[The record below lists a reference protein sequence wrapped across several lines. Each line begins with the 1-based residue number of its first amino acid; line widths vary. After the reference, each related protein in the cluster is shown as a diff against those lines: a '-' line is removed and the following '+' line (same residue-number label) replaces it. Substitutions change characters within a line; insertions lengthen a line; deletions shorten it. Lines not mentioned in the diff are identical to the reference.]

1 MESTV
6 KLKHPKGLALLFVT
20 EMWERFSFY
29 GMQAIFYLY
38 MINALVFDKIDAD
51 MIYGNYIGMVYITA
65 ILGGYMADR
74 YLGNR
79 KAIVTGGVLMAIGQF
94 LLFTSGIFYINKPVS
109 VVFLILGLIF
119 LCLGNGFFKP
129 NISTMVGK
137 LYPENDKR
145 IDAAF
150 TIFYMGI
157 NLGGLLA
164 PIICGFVGNT
174 GNLAD
179 FKWGYFAAGT
189 GMVLSL
195 IIFSI
200 YKAKYLTTPEG
211 EPIGVIPAGAV
222 KKDEKGKKKINIK
235 DIFMNLGVFIIV
247 LVIFK
252 YLLNADTFGSFIY
265 AIFFT
270 APLSIITDKTLTKI
284 EKQKIVALFILILFT
299 MVFWAA
305 FGQLGSSITFFA
317 DKQMDRSIF
326 GFNIPPSVFQS
337 FGPLF
342 IVTFAPVMAIVWT
355 FLAKRSK
362 EPSIPVKLG
371 FGLLF
376 MALAWVILIIG
387 IKLITPGVKV
397 GMVWLIL
404 MYFTLTI
411 GELCLSPI
419 GLSMVFKLAPVKFA
433 AILMAIWFLSL
444 GTSFKLSGVMSALY
458 PQEAVRTEIILPDK
472 KIVIKSYDSL
482 YEIKPDSAYLS
493 KLQPNQSLDER
504 KVWEANIDNGKLLTM
519 DEQNAPADF
528 KIDSAKIAKLDFA
541 LSSDDAY
548 IKGKTKFLYRFTPD
562 GQNVFIIKN
571 NNVIEKWNI
580 NPVKPK
586 LLGFEIKTLI
596 DFFLIFVIF
605 AGVSSI
611 ILFALVKPILKMM
624 HGVR

>member
-6 KLKHPKGLALLFVT
+6 KLKHPKGLALLFIT

-38 MINALVFDKIDAD
+38 MINALAFEKTDAD
-51 MIYGNYIGMVYITA
+51 LIYGNYIGMVYITA

-74 YLGNR
+74 FLGNR
-79 KAIVTGGVLMAIGQF
+79 KAILTGGTLMAIGQF
-94 LLFTSGIFYINKPVS
+94 LLFISGMLYRNKSLAMIFL
-109 VVFLILGLIF
+109 FLGLIF

-145 IDAAF
+145 IDSAF

-164 PIICGFVGNT
+164 PIVCGFVGNT

-195 IIFSI
+195 VIFSI
-200 YKAKYLTTPEG
+200 FKAKFLITPEG
-211 EPIGVIPAGAV
+211 EQIGVIPAGLV
-222 KKDEKGKKKINIK
+222 KKEEKAGKKINIIEISK
-235 DIFMNLGVFIIV
+235 NLGFFVIV
-247 LVIFK
+247 YVVFK

-270 APLSIITDKTLTKI
+270 SPLSIITDKTLTKI
-284 EKQKIVALFILILFT
+284 EKQKIVALFILIVFT

-317 DKQMDRSIF
+317 DKQMDRSF
-326 GFNIPPSVFQS
+326 LGFNIPPSVFQS

-342 IVTFAPVMAIVWT
+342 IVTIAPVMAVLWT
-355 FLAKRSK
+355 YLSKRSK

-376 MALAWVILIIG
+376 MALAWVLLIIG
-387 IKLITPGVKV
+387 IKMITPGVKV

-444 GTSFKLSGVMSALY
+444 GTSFKISGVMSALY
-458 PQEAVRTEIILPDK
+458 PQEVVKTEITLPDK
-472 KIVIKSYDSL
+472 KVVIKYYGSL
-482 YEIKPDSAYLS
+482 YEIKPDSVFIS
-493 KLQPNQSLDER
+493 KLIPNETFEVDR
-504 KVWEANIDNGKLLTM
+504 VWEENADNGKLINM
-519 DEQNAPADF
+519 EEKNPPAE
-528 KIDSAKIAKLDFA
+528 IKLDSSKLARIKIA
-541 LSSDDAY
+541 LSSDETY
-548 IKGKTKFLYRFTPD
+548 EKGKTKYLYRFTPD
-562 GQNVFIIKN
+562 GQNIFIVKN

-580 NPVKPK
+580 NPVRPK
-586 LLGFEIKTLI
+586 LLGFEIKDLF

-605 AGVSSI
+605 AGVSAL
-611 ILFALVKPILKMM
+611 ILFTLVKPLLKMM

>member
-222 KKDEKGKKKINIK
+222 KKDEKGKKKINTK
-235 DIFMNLGVFIIV
+235 DIFMNLGFFIIV
-247 LVIFK
+247 LVVFK
-252 YLLNADTFGSFIY
+252 YLLNADNFGSFIY

-342 IVTFAPVMAIVWT
+342 IVTFAPVMAIIWT

-376 MALAWVILIIG
+376 MALAWVLLIIG

-482 YEIKPDSAYLS
+482 YEIKPDSVYLS
-493 KLQPNQSLDER
+493 KLPPNQSLDER
-504 KVWEANIDNGKLLTM
+504 KVWEANVDNGKLLTM
-519 DEQNAPADF
+519 DEQNAPAEF

-562 GQNVFIIKN
+562 GQNVFIVKN

>member
-38 MINALVFDKIDAD
+38 MINALAFEKTDAD
-51 MIYGNYIGMVYITA
+51 LIYGNYIGMVYITA

-74 YLGNR
+74 FLGNR
-79 KAIVTGGVLMAIGQF
+79 KAILTGGTLMAIGQF
-94 LLFTSGIFYINKPVS
+94 LLFTSGMLYQNKSLAMIFL
-109 VVFLILGLIF
+109 FLGLIF

-145 IDAAF
+145 IDSAF

-164 PIICGFVGNT
+164 PIVCGFVGNT

-195 IIFSI
+195 VIFSI
-200 YKAKYLTTPEG
+200 FKAKFLITPEG
-211 EPIGVIPAGAV
+211 EQIGVIPARLV
-222 KKDEKGKKKINIK
+222 KKEEKAGKKINIIEISK
-235 DIFMNLGVFIIV
+235 NLGFFVIV
-247 LVIFK
+247 YIVFK

-270 APLSIITDKTLTKI
+270 SPLSIITDKTLTKI
-284 EKQKIVALFILILFT
+284 EKQKIVALFILIVFT

-317 DKQMDRSIF
+317 DKQMDRSF
-326 GFNIPPSVFQS
+326 LGFNIPPSVFQS

-342 IVTFAPVMAIVWT
+342 IVTFAPVMAVLWT
-355 FLAKRSK
+355 FLSKRSK

-387 IKLITPGVKV
+387 IKMISPGVKV

-444 GTSFKLSGVMSALY
+444 GTSFKISGVMSALY
-458 PQEAVRTEIILPDK
+458 PQEVVKTEITLPDK
-472 KIVIKSYDSL
+472 KVIVKYYGSL
-482 YEIKPDSAYLS
+482 YEIKPDSVFIS
-493 KLQPNQSLDER
+493 KLIPNETFEVDR
-504 KVWEANIDNGKLLTM
+504 VWEENAENGKLINM
-519 DEQNAPADF
+519 EEKNPPAEL
-528 KIDSAKIAKLDFA
+528 KLDSSKLGRIKIA
-541 LSSDDAY
+541 LSSDDSY
-548 IKGKTKFLYRFTPD
+548 EKGKTKYLYRFTPD
-562 GQNVFIIKN
+562 GQNIFIVKN

-580 NPVKPK
+580 NPVRPK
-586 LLGFEIKTLI
+586 LLGFEIKDLF

-605 AGVSSI
+605 AGVSSL
-611 ILFALVKPILKMM
+611 ILFTLVKPILKMM
-624 HGVR
+624 HGIR

>member
-1 MESTV
+1 VESTV

-222 KKDEKGKKKINIK
+222 KKDEKGKKKINTK
-235 DIFMNLGVFIIV
+235 DIFMNLGFFIIV
-247 LVIFK
+247 LVVFK
-252 YLLNADTFGSFIY
+252 YLLNADNFGSFIY

-376 MALAWVILIIG
+376 MALAWVLLIIG

-458 PQEAVRTEIILPDK
+458 PQEAVRTEITLPDK

-482 YEIKPDSAYLS
+482 YEIKPDSVYLS
-493 KLQPNQSLDER
+493 KLPSNQSLDER

-519 DEQNAPADF
+519 DEQNAPAEF

-548 IKGKTKFLYRFTPD
+548 VKGQTKFLYRFTPD
-562 GQNVFIIKN
+562 GQNIFVVKN

-586 LLGFEIKTLI
+586 LLGFEIKDLF